1 MATSG
6 SAERSEADDRA
17 VDAAFAEVRA
27 AEAAAEAAVL
37 ACGGEAE
44 RRLAQAR
51 AEASSLA
58 ERSRQKYLEWCRR
71 QAAGQAQALAALDAA
86 AQAAAQPVALDGEA
100 AQRLALAVERLAD
113 ELCGQA
119 GNPG

>member
-37 ACGGEAE
+37 ACGAEAE
-44 RRLAQAR
+44 QRLAQAR
-51 AEASSLA
+51 AEASALA
-58 ERSRQKYLEWCRR
+58 ERSRQKYLEWCCR
-71 QAAGQAQALAALDAA
+71 QAAGQTQALAALDAA

-119 GNPG
+119 GNPE